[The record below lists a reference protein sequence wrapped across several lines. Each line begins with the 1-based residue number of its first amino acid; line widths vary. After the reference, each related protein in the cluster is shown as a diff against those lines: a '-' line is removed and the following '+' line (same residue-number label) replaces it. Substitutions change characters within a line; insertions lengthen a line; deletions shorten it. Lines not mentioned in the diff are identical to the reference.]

1 MQQLIKVV
9 KTKIIPQK
17 LTKLTRLR
25 QVPTLQ
31 IQRTQHKSQ
40 APISQL

>member
-1 MQQLIKVV
+1 MQQLVKLV

-17 LTKLTRLR
+17 LTKLIRLR

-40 APISQL
+40 APTSQL